1 MFHDETEA
9 AFWFARCTEHAGPD
23 PEHMLRD
30 PWVRRLLAETAVNRL
45 PTGIDGYSYRF
56 ADDSRLIVTSELI
69 QAYAR

>member
-1 MFHDETEA
+1 MFNDQTEA
-9 AFWFARCTEHAGPD
+9 AFWCARCAEHAGAD
-23 PEHMLRD
+23 PEHVLRD
-30 PWVRRLLAETAVNRL
+30 PWVRRLLAETAVNVL

>member
-1 MFHDETEA
+1 
-9 AFWFARCTEHAGPD
+9 
-23 PEHMLRD
+23 
-30 PWVRRLLAETAVNRL
+30 VNVL